1 MQYRITKVQN
11 SAADCFVCGVENES
25 GLKARFYELEDG
37 SLGALVT
44 FQPIHQSY
52 PGRVHGGA
60 ITALLDEAIGRA
72 VQIPEPESWG
82 VTGDLEIKFKQPV
95 PYGVPLRLHCRLTQN
110 KRLLFSGE
118 GRLYLPD
125 DTLAAVATARYRKLA
140 LSQIAEFSPDGRD
153 WSPHPREDDPETL
166 DLPLWA

>member
-1 MQYRITKVQN
+1 MQHKIIRTQY

-44 FQPIHQSY
+44 FQSIHQSY

-60 ITALLDEAIGRA
+60 ISALLDEAIGRA
-72 VQIPEPESWG
+72 VQIPEPDSWG
-82 VTGDLEIKFKQPV
+82 VTGDLQVKFKRPV
-95 PYGVPLRLHCRLTQN
+95 PYGEPLLVHCRLTDN
-110 KRLLFSGE
+110 KRMLFSGE
-118 GRLYLPD
+118 GRLYLSD
-125 DTLAAVATARYRKLA
+125 GSLAAVATARYRKLA

-153 WSPHPREDDPETL
+153 WSPYPRDDDPDTL
-166 DLPLWA
+166 ELPIW